1 MKNSLLAIL
10 LLVSVNSSSQ
20 NFFTSVFAGGSNY
33 NGDIQ
38 DKMFTLI
45 RSKPAWGLGLMF
57 ELNDRMLIRGD
68 FSSAQIHADDKFS
81 KLNKARNLSFYSDI
95 TEFSL
100 GFEYTLFNLYD
111 YKVSPYLFTGV
122 GVFKFSPYIKA
133 ANGSKIILSE
143 LDTEGQGFYL
153 GRSKYKLRQLCIPFG
168 GGIQWALTD
177 NKRIGFV
184 IGIRKTFTDYL
195 DDVSTTY
202 VDKDLLIQKRGVKAA
217 TLAYRGNE
225 LPNGDPYPVAGT
237 KRGNPANQDWYYFTG
252 ITARF
257 RIGLTPK
264 KRLQSYKVKKAK
276 VSCPKPF

>member
-1 MKNSLLAIL
+1 
-10 LLVSVNSSSQ
+10 
-20 NFFTSVFAGGSNY
+20 
-33 NGDIQ
+33 
-38 DKMFTLI
+38 MFTLI

-177 NKRIGFV
+177 NK
-184 IGIRKTFTDYL
+184 K
-195 DDVSTTY
+195 S
-202 VDKDLLIQKRGVKAA
+202 
-217 TLAYRGNE
+217 
-225 LPNGDPYPVAGT
+225 
-237 KRGNPANQDWYYFTG
+237 
-252 ITARF
+252 
-257 RIGLTPK
+257 GL
-264 KRLQSYKVKKAK
+264 
-276 VSCPKPF
+276 